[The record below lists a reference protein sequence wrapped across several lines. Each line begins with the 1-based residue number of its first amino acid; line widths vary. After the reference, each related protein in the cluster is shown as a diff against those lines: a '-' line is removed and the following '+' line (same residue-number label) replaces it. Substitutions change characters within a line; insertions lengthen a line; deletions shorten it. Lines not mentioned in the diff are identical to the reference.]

1 MASTA
6 TTSAPHLTTFAQYQ
20 RAVEV
25 VLRQRPGLRKGQAF
39 FNVLLELEPDV
50 AHGLTGTAEDPF
62 YDDGKLPEF
71 LVRVVEELG

>member
-1 MASTA
+1 MASTT
-6 TTSAPHLTTFAQYQ
+6 TTSAHLTTFAHYQ

-25 VLRQRPGLRKGQAF
+25 VLRERRGLRKGQAF

-50 AHGLTGTAEDPF
+50 AHRLMGTAEDPF
-62 YDDGKLPEF
+62 YDDGKLPQF